1 MAYYVGTRQFPS
13 VYEAIAFI
21 SANPQPGLTVTTQPV
36 GTTGMFTKDPMATA
50 VRQAPIVSQPVL
62 QAPVVNTGGMFG
74 GTRIPAPGEDGPIPS
89 FPTDPT
95 PSPTPDP
102 APDPTPSPTPDP
114 TPEPEDAEDASS
126 TIDIWDVLGISEGG
140 VLTSMPD
147 DWVSPY
153 GPNDNRPR
161 VSQWRSSAD
170 FWPEDHEYAG
180 MTIQDQVRAMYDL
193 GPDDR
198 ITLAQRSRVKRM
210 RRAYDRNFS
219 GLNQYLLEKSPT
231 FADYIDVAHQ
241 AYDQLVA
248 AGFEEKKTTGG
259 RRPSNTSSLGQFRR
273 LVGNHMLNNASDWG
287 QDLVRIDP
295 NDRKTIQLR
304 NLGRFN
310 FVYAGN
316 ATYEGILDKLGL
328 DLADWEYR
336 IHEDNPVGYG
346 EWGYND
352 FKLRED
358 SDGEKVFKGLVMGVL
373 MWGLGQAG
381 AAFMSGVLS
390 SAGMSAAAASA
401 IGGAVGQ
408 AAATGVVTGDF
419 EVEDLIVNAAKSYF
433 GAQFSGI
440 SGAEGI
446 IADVFEG
453 LETYGPVAGMS
464 YMDIING
471 ISEAIG
477 SGLSAGYEALINI
490 GSAVLGPVFDIVESL
505 GFDIYD
511 SANSLIINL
520 VGDGIEG
527 GAGEI
532 NSLIQRAEELGL
544 DPVDI
549 LSAIVQ
555 INDIA
560 WQEAD
565 ISDILG
571 DVQVGMVDYR
581 ALYEEIQEQEEEE
594 GGGSE
599 AEAEAENAQKEAEAE
614 TQQKEA
620 EAAETAE
627 KEAQAET
634 QQKEAETAEQAE
646 KDAAAE
652 QQDKE
657 AETEQ
662 KDAEQITKEQEAEQQ
677 QKDEAAEQTQ
687 KEAEAETQQKE
698 SEAAEQADKDAS
710 AETTEKEE
718 AAEQAKKDEGTTE
731 VQEKDEG
738 PITDIETDDTLN
750 TSSEIYAGME
760 DSILARQIHEA
771 IRAAT
776 DPEIIDGLINEWEN
790 YTGQQWDDS
799 YLDEDPYEGYEQPPE
814 PEIVGYVY
822 DPVEGV
828 VRPVYQTPEDGTTVY
843 ETAEEAEAAEQAD
856 KDTETEQIEKDTAE
870 QAVKEA
876 EAEQTQ
882 KEEEAAEQAQKDAEA
897 ETVEKEEVA
906 AEQAEKDAQAETQEK
921 EEQAAEEAQKEA
933 EAETQQKE
941 DELAE
946 QQEKD
951 RQAEQEQ
958 KETEV
963 TDKDAEQV
971 FKEEQTEQQQKD
983 EEAEQTQKEA
993 EAETQQ
999 KEEQAAEQAEK
1010 DAQAETEQKEAEA
1023 AEQSEK
1029 DAQAE
1034 TEQKE
1039 AQAAEEAQKESDAE
1053 TAQKEET
1060 AAEEAQKEAEAAEQA
1075 DKEAEQTAKDAEAET
1090 ADKEAEAAKDAEA
1103 ETAEKEAEAAKD
1115 AEAETAEKEAEE
1127 QQKDADAETQ
1137 EKEAEAAKD
1146 AEAETAEKEAEA
1158 AKDAETETAEKEAE
1172 TQEKD
1177 GTGDGD
1183 GDGTGDGTGDGDGDG
1198 DGDGS
1203 GIGLGGA
1210 GLMATKADFKPFMS
1224 GISYTP
1230 VQIQEAVAP
1239 QQRDYMQQ
1247 LEGLI
1252 GRSLFGRMI

>member
-21 SANPQPGLTVTTQPV
+21 NANPQPGLTVTTQPV

-50 VRQAPIVSQPVL
+50 VRQAPIVSQPVS
-62 QAPVVNTGGMFG
+62 QTPVVNTDGMFG

-89 FPTDPT
+89 
-95 PSPTPDP
+95 PTPDP
-102 APDPTPSPTPDP
+102 TPDPTPSPTPDP

-126 TIDIWDVLGISEGG
+126 TIDIWDVLGLSDSSMLTMMPSDFEGT
-140 VLTSMPD
+140 V
-147 DWVSPY
+147 
-153 GPNDNRPR
+153 RE
-161 VSQWRSSAD
+161 WRRSAD

-180 MTIQDQVRAMYDL
+180 MTLKDQVRYMYDL

-198 ITLAQRSRVKRM
+198 ITVAQMGRVRRM
-210 RRAYDRNFS
+210 RRAYDRNFG

-259 RRPSNTSSLGQFRR
+259 RRPSNTSSLEQFRR

-358 SDGEKVFKGLVMGVL
+358 SDGVKVFKGLVMGVL
-373 MWGLGQAG
+373 TWGLGQVG
-381 AAFMSGVLS
+381 GAFMSSVLS
-390 SAGMSAAAASA
+390 SAGMSATAAAA

-408 AAATGVVTGDF
+408 AAATGAVTGDF
-419 EVEDLIVNAAKSYF
+419 EIEDLIVNAAKSYF

-440 SGAEGI
+440 SGAGGI
-446 IADVFEG
+446 IADIFEG

-560 WQEAD
+560 WQEPD
-565 ISDILG
+565 ISEILG

-581 ALYEEIQEQEEEE
+581 ALYEETQEEEE

-710 AETTEKEE
+710 AETTEKEQ

-828 VRPVYQTPEDGTTVY
+828 VRPVYQTTN
-843 ETAEEAEAAEQAD
+843 AE
-856 KDTETEQIEKDTAE
+856 
-870 QAVKEA
+870 
-876 EAEQTQ
+876 
-882 KEEEAAEQAQKDAEA
+882 
-897 ETVEKEEVA
+897 
-906 AEQAEKDAQAETQEK
+906 
-921 EEQAAEEAQKEA
+921 
-933 EAETQQKE
+933 
-941 DELAE
+941 
-946 QQEKD
+946 
-951 RQAEQEQ
+951 R
-958 KETEV
+958 
-963 TDKDAEQV
+963 
-971 FKEEQTEQQQKD
+971 
-983 EEAEQTQKEA
+983 
-993 EAETQQ
+993 
-999 KEEQAAEQAEK
+999 
-1010 DAQAETEQKEAEA
+1010 
-1023 AEQSEK
+1023 
-1029 DAQAE
+1029 
-1034 TEQKE
+1034 
-1039 AQAAEEAQKESDAE
+1039 
-1053 TAQKEET
+1053 
-1060 AAEEAQKEAEAAEQA
+1060 
-1075 DKEAEQTAKDAEAET
+1075 
-1090 ADKEAEAAKDAEA
+1090 
-1103 ETAEKEAEAAKD
+1103 
-1115 AEAETAEKEAEE
+1115 
-1127 QQKDADAETQ
+1127 
-1137 EKEAEAAKD
+1137 
-1146 AEAETAEKEAEA
+1146 
-1158 AKDAETETAEKEAE
+1158 
-1172 TQEKD
+1172 
-1177 GTGDGD
+1177 
-1183 GDGTGDGTGDGDGDG
+1183 
-1198 DGDGS
+1198 
-1203 GIGLGGA
+1203 
-1210 GLMATKADFKPFMS
+1210 
-1224 GISYTP
+1224 
-1230 VQIQEAVAP
+1230 
-1239 QQRDYMQQ
+1239 
-1247 LEGLI
+1247 
-1252 GRSLFGRMI
+1252 GRSCRTSSERR